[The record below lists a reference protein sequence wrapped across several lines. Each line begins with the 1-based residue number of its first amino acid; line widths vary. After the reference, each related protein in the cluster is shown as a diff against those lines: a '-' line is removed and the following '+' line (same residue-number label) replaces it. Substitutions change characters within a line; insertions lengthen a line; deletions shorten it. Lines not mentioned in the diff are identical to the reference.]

1 MLMLFMIRSTVSI
14 ATVPVLTQG
23 TAGHDAWIASVI
35 VVLGTALIVLL
46 IGGLGIKFEDM
57 TVVEYSV
64 ELLGKPVGR
73 VVSSLLVFMFLHFA
87 ATDVRIYSEVLV
99 TEFTP
104 DAPIPFIISAT
115 VLLAA
120 ITVYLGI
127 EPLGRMADML
137 APLFVLFIALGIIG
151 CIMLFDVRNLEP
163 ILSRGVMP
171 VLQGALSPMALSGKY
186 LTLAMLIPNTTRPSK
201 AMVSALVSAVLAGV
215 VLISTSIATISVL
228 GADLSQHTVFPFFK
242 ALRSIQIS
250 RILQRVEVL
259 AAVSW
264 GFGLYIDLSL
274 FLYCGAKGLAQILG
288 LDEHRML
295 ITPLAVIWATYAIG
309 SYDTVFELMHTYRP
323 EALVPFVATMILLPY
338 TVLWVAYIVRTLRSR
353 RKGRVT

>member
-1 MLMLFMIRSTVSI
+1 MIRSTVSI

-23 TAGHDAWIASVI
+23 NAAQDAWASGLL
-35 VVLGTALIVLL
+35 VVLGTTLVVLL

-64 ELLGKPVGR
+64 ELLGRPAGA
-73 VVSSLLVFMFLHFA
+73 VVSSLFVFMFLHFA
-87 ATDVRIYSEVLV
+87 ATDARVYAEVLV
-99 TEFTP
+99 AEFTP
-104 DAPIPFIISAT
+104 NAPIPFIIAAT

-120 ITVYLGI
+120 VTVQLGI

-137 APLFVLFIALGIIG
+137 APLFVLFIALGIAG
-151 CIMLFDVRNLEP
+151 CVLLFDVGSLEP
-163 ILSRGVMP
+163 VLSRGLAP
-171 VLQGALSPMALSGKY
+171 VISGSLSPLALSGKF
-186 LTLAMLIPNTTRPSK
+186 LTLAMLIPNTTRPSR
-201 AMVSALVSAVLAGV
+201 ALVSAVISVALAGV
-215 VLISTSIATISVL
+215 VLVTVTMATISVL
-228 GADLSQHTVFPFFK
+228 GTDFSQRALFPFFK

-250 RILQRVEVL
+250 RVLQRVEVL

-264 GFGLYIDLSL
+264 GFGLYVDLSL
-274 FLYCGAKGLAQILG
+274 FLYCGAKGVSQIIG

-295 ITPLAVIWATYAIG
+295 LGPLSVIWVAYAAG

-323 EALVPFVATMILLPY
+323 EALVPFVATMVFIPY
-338 TVLWVAYIVRTLRSR
+338 TVLWIAYIVRTLRSR